1 MQLNLDRLGDPKDEY
16 PLENTG
22 DIPFSIETLTWYKIK
37 SMRRET
43 REQFKS

>member
-1 MQLNLDRLGDPKDEY
+1 MQLNLDRLGDPKEN